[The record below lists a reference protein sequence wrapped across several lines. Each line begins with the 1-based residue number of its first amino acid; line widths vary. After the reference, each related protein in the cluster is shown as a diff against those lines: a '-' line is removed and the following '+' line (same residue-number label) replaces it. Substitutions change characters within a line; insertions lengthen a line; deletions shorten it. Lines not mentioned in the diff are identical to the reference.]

1 MPAVSDG
8 NRRATS
14 REGPPDIWR
23 DGERY
28 QQLVELAPDGILI
41 HDGGWIVLANASA
54 VRLVGAT
61 RRSQLVGHP
70 IERFLDLPYLK
81 AVQTELTDSVSPAE
95 LAPPVRD
102 ILHRLDGSALEVEVR
117 TIAFLDHGR
126 PSAHLVIRD
135 IGERLTVER
144 ATRLLE
150 ERLQEAQRLESV
162 GALAGGVAHEVN
174 NMLQVV
180 LGFSDALLGDVRL
193 PTECAPDVREI
204 IRAVGRAATVT
215 RQLLD
220 FSRRAVHRPQVV
232 ELATALYDAE
242 PMVRRLLRKD
252 QALVV
257 LGDGTSRVWADPL
270 QLQQVVINL
279 ALNARDAMPNGGTL
293 TITSGE
299 TELTT
304 RLDAVGGVHVP
315 PGRYATLRTQDT
327 GTGMD
332 AATQAQI
339 FDPFFT
345 TKPFGEGTGLGLAA
359 AHGVLTQNYGYITL
373 LSAPGAG
380 ATFTVYL
387 PSLPVPDLA
396 SEHEDLPPAVADDS
410 LAGAIVL
417 VVDDAPAIR
426 ALSARILIR
435 GGFRVL
441 LASDGAEALELI
453 DRQGPPRLM
462 LTGPVMADITGAE
475 LARRVSAGWPAVP
488 ILLMSG
494 TPTEELGGPAAI
506 GPGSD
511 RVPNPFTPELLVAR
525 VSEAIAAVERSEWE
539 RA

>member
-8 NRRATS
+8 NRRATA

-70 IERFLDLPYLK
+70 IERFLDPPYLK

-117 TIAFLDHGR
+117 TIAFLDHGQ
-126 PSAHLVIRD
+126 PAVHLVIRD
-135 IGERLTVER
+135 ISERLAVER

-150 ERLQEAQRLESV
+150 ERLQEAQRMESV

-193 PTECAPDVREI
+193 PIECAPDVREI
-204 IRAVGRAATVT
+204 IRAVGRAAAVT

-220 FSRRAVHRPQVV
+220 FSRRAVHRPQLV

-257 LGDGTSRVWADPL
+257 RGDAASRVWADPL

-293 TITSGE
+293 TITSGD
-299 TELTT
+299 TEVPA

-315 PGRYATLRTQDT
+315 PGRYATLCMQDT

-359 AHGVLTQNYGYITL
+359 AHGVLTQNNGYITL
-373 LSAPGAG
+373 HSAPGAG
-380 ATFTVYL
+380 STFTVYL
-387 PSLPVPDLA
+387 PSLPDPDLA
-396 SEHEDLPPAVADDS
+396 SEGVDSPPSVAHDS

-417 VVDDAPAIR
+417 VVDDEPAIR

-462 LTGPVMADITGAE
+462 LTGPVMGDITGAE
-475 LARRVSAGWPAVP
+475 LARRVSADWPAVP

-494 TPTEELGGPAAI
+494 ASTEELGGPAAS
-506 GPGSD
+506 GPASD
-511 RVPNPFTPELLVAR
+511 HVQNPFPPELLVAR
-525 VSEAIAAVERSEWE
+525 VSEAIAAVERGEWQ